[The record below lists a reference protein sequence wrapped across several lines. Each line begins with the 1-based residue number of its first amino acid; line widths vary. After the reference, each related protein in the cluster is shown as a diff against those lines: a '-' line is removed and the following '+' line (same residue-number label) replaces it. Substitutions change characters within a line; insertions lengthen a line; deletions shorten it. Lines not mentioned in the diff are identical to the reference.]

1 MKPRL
6 IPVLEQCIENGINL
20 GWNRAHKHDDAP
32 PAEHVRQFI
41 QAEIWNEL
49 YERFQFEQPGEQPED

>member
-6 IPVLEQCIENGINL
+6 IPVLEQCIENGIDL

-32 PAEHVRQFI
+32 QFEHI
-41 QAEIWNEL
+41 KTCIEGAIWNEL
-49 YERFQFEQPGEQPED
+49 YERFQFDQPSEQPED